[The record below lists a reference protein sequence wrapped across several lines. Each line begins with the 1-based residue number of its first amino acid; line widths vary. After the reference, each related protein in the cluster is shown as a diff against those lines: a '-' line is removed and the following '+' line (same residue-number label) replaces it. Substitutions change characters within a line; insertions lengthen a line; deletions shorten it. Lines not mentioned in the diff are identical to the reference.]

1 MSIVRDVLHLVL
13 YVYLLI
19 LIGRLVL
26 DWIQV
31 FARQWRPRGVI
42 LVVAEAIYSATDP
55 PLKAIRKVVK
65 PIRLGGVAIDVA
77 FLLLILAV
85 YVLLSIV

>member
-13 YVYLLI
+13 YVYFLI

-31 FARQWRPRGVI
+31 FARQWRPKGVI
-42 LVVAEAIYSATDP
+42 LVVAEAIYTLTDP
-55 PLKAIRKVVK
+55 PLRAIRKVIK
-65 PIRLGGVAIDVA
+65 PVRVGGVALDLA
-77 FLLLILAV
+77 FLVLIIVVSLLLR
-85 YVLLSIV
+85 IV

>member
-13 YVYLLI
+13 YIYFLV

-31 FARQWRPRGVI
+31 FARQWRPEGVI
-42 LVVAEAIYSATDP
+42 LVVAEAIYTLTDP
-55 PLKAIRKVVK
+55 PLNAIRRVVK
-65 PIRLGGVAIDVA
+65 PIRFGGVAIDVA

-85 YVLLSIV
+85 SVLLSIV

>member
-13 YVYLLI
+13 YVYFLI

-42 LVVAEAIYSATDP
+42 LVVAEAIYTVTDP

>member
-13 YVYLLI
+13 YIYFLV

-31 FARQWRPRGVI
+31 FARQWRPKGVI
-42 LVVAEAIYSATDP
+42 LVVAEAIYTLTDP
-55 PLKAIRKVVK
+55 PLNAIRKVVK
-65 PIRLGGVAIDVA
+65 PIRFGGVAIDVA

-85 YVLLSIV
+85 SVLLSIV

>member
-13 YVYLLI
+13 YVYFLI

-31 FARQWRPRGVI
+31 FARQWRPSGVI
-42 LVVAEAIYSATDP
+42 LVVAEAIFTLTDP
-55 PLKAIRKVVK
+55 PLKAIRRVVK
-65 PIRLGGVAIDVA
+65 PIRLGGVAIDLA

-85 YVLLSIV
+85 SVLLNIV

>member
-13 YVYLLI
+13 YVYFPI

-31 FARQWRPRGVI
+31 FARQWRPKGVI
-42 LVVAEAIYSATDP
+42 LVVAEAIYTLTDP
-55 PLKAIRKVVK
+55 PLNAIRKVVK
-65 PIRLGGVAIDVA
+65 PIRFGGVAIDVA

-85 YVLLSIV
+85 SVLLSIV

>member
-13 YVYLLI
+13 YVYFLI

-31 FARQWRPRGVI
+31 FARQWRPKGVI
-42 LVVAEAIYSATDP
+42 LVVAEAIYTLTDP
-55 PLKAIRKVVK
+55 PLKAIRRVI
-65 PIRLGGVAIDVA
+65 PPLRLGGVAIDLA
-77 FLLLILAV
+77 FLVLILV
-85 YVLLSIV
+85 VSILRVIV

>member
-1 MSIVRDVLHLVL
+1 MPIVRDVLRLVL
-13 YVYLLI
+13 DIYFLI

-42 LVVAEAIYSATDP
+42 LVVAEAIYSVTDP

-65 PIRLGGVAIDVA
+65 PIRFGGVAIDVA

-85 YVLLSIV
+85 SILRSIV